1 MIWQLIRSVINFSK
15 RYRHASESVVEF
27 DWNYLLTLNIGS
39 IRNSCVQKGRLLF
52 HHVVVEIFKRYLIAS
67 SVFANDDVLVAA
79 GVVDPLVASKI
90 GLVFDGQAQV
100 GSRVAGRSFFEFNSF
115 RDQLESG
122 RPNNPQT
129 GVSLGSNSG
138 PVGVV
143 VTWLFNIKI
152 WI

>member
-1 MIWQLIRSVINFSK
+1 VN
-15 RYRHASESVVEF
+15 
-27 DWNYLLTLNIGS
+27 LLSNSIGIIFIDLGHS
-39 IRNSCVQKGRLLF
+39 FYKKQSRTKI
-52 HHVVVEIFKRYLIAS
+52 VEIFKRYLIAS
-67 SVFANDDVLVAA
+67 SVFAHDDVLVAA

-90 GLVFDGQAQV
+90 GLVLDGQAQV

-143 VTWLFNIKI
+143 VT
-152 WI
+152 

>member
-15 RYRHASESVVEF
+15 RYRYVSESAVEF
-27 DWNYLLTLNIGS
+27 DWNYLLTLNIRSKYKKQSRIYKTG
-39 IRNSCVQKGRLLF
+39 GGGLLF
-52 HHVVVEIFKRYLIAS
+52 HVIAEIFKRFLIAS
-67 SVFANDDVLVAA
+67 SVFAHDDGLVAA
-79 GVVDPLVASKI
+79 GVIDPLVASKI

-100 GSRVAGRSFFEFNSF
+100 GSRVAGRSCFEFNSF

-143 VTWLFNIKI
+143 VT
-152 WI
+152 